1 MNAAD
6 VLGRADVGGTAAKH
20 KRIVAARFQ
29 IDIEHFQLLRRQ
41 QLRGD
46 GNDRPCRELH
56 IEDVVIVRHF
66 HIVVVA
72 LAVRP
77 GFRAITHFNRRCG
90 GKGVLLVEYPL
101 QLRLNLRQCV
111 TWEIVVEDELSI
123 QRILQYDL
131 MQSGFIV
138 DLASDGEEG
147 LQKARRNSY
156 DVMILDVML
165 PKRDGFS
172 VCKELRKEENPV
184 YIVMLSA
191 RDDEFDRVM
200 GLDVGA
206 DDYMTKP
213 FSSREVVSKV
223 KAIMRRKGMHHQ
235 KACTERLSYQ
245 QLILDQRRFE
255 VLINEEV
262 IDFTLKEYEL
272 LEFLIHHQGQALSRN
287 LLLDRLWGYEYDGDT
302 RIVDVHIFKIREK
315 LKPYGIKIKT
325 IRGIGYMLEDEK
337 ND

>member
-1 MNAAD
+1 MGKR
-6 VLGRADVGGTAAKH
+6 VL
-20 KRIVAARFQ
+20 
-29 IDIEHFQLLRRQ
+29 
-41 QLRGD
+41 
-46 GNDRPCRELH
+46 
-56 IEDVVIVRHF
+56 
-66 HIVVVA
+66 
-72 LAVRP
+72 
-77 GFRAITHFNRRCG
+77 
-90 GKGVLLVEYPL
+90 
-101 QLRLNLRQCV
+101 
-111 TWEIVVEDELSI
+111 VVEDELSI

-245 QLILDQRRFE
+245 QLILDQRRFD

>member
-1 MNAAD
+1 MGKR
-6 VLGRADVGGTAAKH
+6 VL
-20 KRIVAARFQ
+20 
-29 IDIEHFQLLRRQ
+29 
-41 QLRGD
+41 
-46 GNDRPCRELH
+46 
-56 IEDVVIVRHF
+56 
-66 HIVVVA
+66 
-72 LAVRP
+72 
-77 GFRAITHFNRRCG
+77 
-90 GKGVLLVEYPL
+90 
-101 QLRLNLRQCV
+101 
-111 TWEIVVEDELSI
+111 VVEDELSI

-235 KACTERLSYQ
+235 KACRERLSYQ

>member
-1 MNAAD
+1 MGKR
-6 VLGRADVGGTAAKH
+6 VL
-20 KRIVAARFQ
+20 
-29 IDIEHFQLLRRQ
+29 
-41 QLRGD
+41 
-46 GNDRPCRELH
+46 
-56 IEDVVIVRHF
+56 
-66 HIVVVA
+66 
-72 LAVRP
+72 
-77 GFRAITHFNRRCG
+77 
-90 GKGVLLVEYPL
+90 
-101 QLRLNLRQCV
+101 
-111 TWEIVVEDELSI
+111 VVEDELSI

-262 IDFTLKEYEL
+262 IDFTLKEDEL

>member
-1 MNAAD
+1 MGKR
-6 VLGRADVGGTAAKH
+6 VL
-20 KRIVAARFQ
+20 
-29 IDIEHFQLLRRQ
+29 
-41 QLRGD
+41 
-46 GNDRPCRELH
+46 
-56 IEDVVIVRHF
+56 
-66 HIVVVA
+66 
-72 LAVRP
+72 
-77 GFRAITHFNRRCG
+77 
-90 GKGVLLVEYPL
+90 
-101 QLRLNLRQCV
+101 
-111 TWEIVVEDELSI
+111 VVEDELSI

-245 QLILDQRRFE
+245 QLILDQRRVE

-302 RIVDVHIFKIREK
+302 RIVDVHVFK
-315 LKPYGIKIKT
+315 LKGKLKESRVSFKSV
-325 IRGIGYMLEDEK
+325 RGVGYKLVKKD
-337 ND
+337 D

>member
-1 MNAAD
+1 MGKR
-6 VLGRADVGGTAAKH
+6 VL
-20 KRIVAARFQ
+20 
-29 IDIEHFQLLRRQ
+29 
-41 QLRGD
+41 
-46 GNDRPCRELH
+46 
-56 IEDVVIVRHF
+56 
-66 HIVVVA
+66 
-72 LAVRP
+72 
-77 GFRAITHFNRRCG
+77 
-90 GKGVLLVEYPL
+90 
-101 QLRLNLRQCV
+101 
-111 TWEIVVEDELSI
+111 VVEDELSI

-156 DVMILDVML
+156 DVMILDVMI